1 MWMGTPSHRRSKAA
15 CGLSKP
21 THRRCRAACGWDKPS
36 HRRSELH
43 VAWASPLT
51 AALDLHVVGSRPVT
65 AALSTQGTRQVM
77 QLKCYMQRVSNVVG
91 IGRKG
96 GAKSKQASRARQR
109 GTRATKDDRT
119 HGQARASSSSR
130 RARRRT
136 EAVDVLWPSAGSR
149 AACLSKLAPAAVIR
163 PPAIWSHR
171 ALSSPWAAG
180 PGRAP
185 AAPRAARRVAVV
197 RSVSPASAAPCPP
210 ASKALVL
217 PARAPGRCPDGGP
230 GR

>member
-1 MWMGTPSHRRSKAA
+1 MWLGQARS
-15 CGLSKP
+15 P
-21 THRRCRAACGWDKPS
+21 
-36 HRRSELH
+36 RSELH

-96 GAKSKQASRARQR
+96 GAKSKQASRAWQR
-109 GTRATKDDRT
+109 GTRATKDDRS

-163 PPAIWSHR
+163 LPPSGRIGPCPPLGPQAQ
-171 ALSSPWAAG
+171 AG
-180 PGRAP
+180 RPPPR
-185 AAPRAARRVAVV
+185 APRAE
-197 RSVSPASAAPCPP
+197 SPWSAASPP
-210 ASKALVL
+210 H
-217 PARAPGRCPDGGP
+217 PPPYPPGRCPDGGP

>member
-21 THRRCRAACGWDKPS
+21 THRRCRAACGWDKPA

-43 VAWASPLT
+43 VARASPLT

-65 AALSTQGTRQVM
+65 AALSTQGTRHVM

-96 GAKSKQASRARQR
+96 GAKSKQASRAWQR
-109 GTRATKDDRT
+109 GTRATKDDRS

-136 EAVDVLWPSAGSR
+136 EALDVLWPSAGGR
-149 AACLSKLAPAAVIR
+149 AACLPKLAPAAVIR
-163 PPAIWSHR
+163 PPAIREKSSEHHAHHAHRSRAYFQLRYRLWIYIAQFLPSELNRNFSH
-171 ALSSPWAAG
+171 AH
-180 PGRAP
+180 
-185 AAPRAARRVAVV
+185 
-197 RSVSPASAAPCPP
+197 VSA
-210 ASKALVL
+210 
-217 PARAPGRCPDGGP
+217 
-230 GR
+230 